1 MNDKKLQR
9 LAKKIAFLEKELKR
23 GKNTEA
29 IQEEMEELV
38 KGLSIED
45 LMLLDEYIQENH
57 LIK

>member
-29 IQEEMEELV
+29 TQEEMEELV